1 MVVSRLIQI
10 KIYSTIISA
19 IPICLVFNLWEG
31 LFDRQRTSSIIS
43 VAYLTIFFGLFIFL
57 MFKKRFLQIR
67 IPDVLIVAYSLF
79 AFSRSQLG
87 FNINQLGDIL
97 LILIYI
103 YIRFVGRFNYRYLYA
118 TVLFSSLTL
127 SFYGYLQYFG
137 ILSTFHEDYS
147 ITGPFY
153 NPAPYGALTSFF
165 ISIMITIVT
174 GNFQKCYRYISLI
187 FICLSIPALILSNS
201 RAAWMACLITT
212 TIIIV
217 SKHKSK
223 IRNFSNLTR
232 SILNIAIFSTFI
244 ILVLSFYHLRPNS
257 VKGRIFIW
265 KIASKMIID
274 NPITGIGYNGIQAN
288 YMNYQYEYF
297 RQERG
302 TDTEKS
308 LAGNVVSVYNEPI
321 RIMIEYGLV
330 GFILYVLIIYFVLFR
345 TTTQSAVS
353 LAAKM
358 VILAYIIFGI
368 FSYPNRIFS
377 LQVVLII
384 AIACLLNEQKRYA
397 KALYTSKFRQIIAK
411 NVFIVISLL
420 LFMAVIL
427 FHYSY
432 QHFQYTLKD
441 RPVQIS
447 NNLNNL
453 NFIIINDY
461 LLLVN
466 YCIIVKD
473 IAEESLLLEQLNK
486 AIQLSPS
493 SILYRMKGDY
503 LYQKEDYIEAE
514 KAYWKAHYMVPSNLL
529 MQIKLVRLYVR
540 INKITK
546 AKELA
551 RSFLQE
557 KAKSNGIDTFVLRR
571 EMQQIISDY

>member
-1 MVVSRLIQI
+1 MVVSKSIQI
-10 KIYSTIISA
+10 KIYSTIIAA

-43 VAYLTIFFGLFIFL
+43 VAYLTAFFGLFIFS
-57 MFKKRFLQIR
+57 MIKKRFLQIR

-79 AFSRSQLG
+79 AFSRNLVG
-87 FNINQLGDIL
+87 FNINQLGDIIS
-97 LILIYI
+97 ILIYI
-103 YIRFVGRFNYRYLYA
+103 YIRFARHFDYRYLYA

-137 ILSTFHEDYS
+137 VLPTFHEDYS

-153 NPAPYGALTSFF
+153 NPAPYGALICFF
-165 ISIMITIVT
+165 ISIMTTIAT
-174 GNFQKCYRYISLI
+174 ENFQKCYRYTSFI
-187 FICLSIPALILSNS
+187 FICFSMPALILSNS

-217 SKHKSK
+217 SKYKIR
-223 IRNFSNLTR
+223 IRNFSNLKR
-232 SILNIAIFSTFI
+232 NILNISIFFIFI
-244 ILVLSFYHLRPNS
+244 ILGLSFYHIRPDS
-257 VKGRIFIW
+257 VKGRVFIW
-265 KIASKMIID
+265 KIASEMIIA
-274 NPITGIGYNGIQAN
+274 NPVTGTGYNGVQAN

-297 RQERG
+297 KQEKG
-302 TDTEKS
+302 NDTEKS

-345 TTTQSAVS
+345 TTTLSAIS

-358 VILAYIIFGI
+358 VILTYIIFGM
-368 FSYPNRIFS
+368 FSYPNRVFS

-384 AIACLLNEQKRYA
+384 ALACLLNEQKRCA
-397 KALYTSKFRQIIAK
+397 KTLYISKFRQIIAK
-411 NVFIVISLL
+411 NIFITISLL
-420 LFMAVIL
+420 LFVTVIL

-432 QHFQYTLKD
+432 QKFQCILKN
-441 RPVQIS
+441 RPIEIS
-447 NNLNNL
+447 YNLNNL
-453 NFIIINDY
+453 NFVITNDY

-473 IAEESLLLEQLNK
+473 IAEENLLLEKLNK
-486 AIQLSPS
+486 AILLSPS

-540 INKITK
+540 LNKITE
-546 AKELA
+546 AKKLA

-557 KAKSNGIDTFVLRR
+557 KAKSNGIDTFVLRL